1 MSPLHRSI
9 LLLVITMT
17 IWGSTFVVTKELVT
31 QLPPLAL
38 AFLRVLI
45 AAIVLMPFALRRRDR
60 TQRLPWRALMLLGL
74 VGVAGYYILFNLA
87 LVYTSAV
94 QGALVQSCIPAATAL
109 VAMVWLREPA
119 TMRRWLGIVLSVAG
133 VLIVFSGDSSEA
145 APLAVVGNVLMF
157 ATVLAWAWYTSLAKQ
172 VAQVDPVV
180 VTASLMGTGALL
192 LLPFAAAELAMKGV
206 PRLDGASWLALLYLG
221 AGASG
226 MAYLMYN
233 DALRHMDASQAGV
246 YTNLIPIVGVITGVV
261 VLGEP
266 LSLRAVVGGAIVM
279 AGVWITAAAAPVEG
293 HRQGP

>member
-1 MSPLHRSI
+1 MLPLHRSI

-38 AFLRVLI
+38 AFMRVLI
-45 AAIVLMPFALRRRDR
+45 GALVLVPFALRRRDR
-60 TQRLPWRALMLLGL
+60 TQRPPWRVLVLLGV

-94 QGALVQSCIPAATAL
+94 QGALVQSCIPAATAVL
-109 VAMVWLREPA
+109 AMVWLREQA

-145 APLAVVGNVLMF
+145 APVAVIGNVLMF

-180 VTASLMGTGALL
+180 VTASLMSAGALL
-192 LLPFAAAELAMKGV
+192 LLPFAAVEIALKGV
-206 PRLDGASWLALLYLG
+206 PRVDGASWLALLYLG

-226 MAYLMYN
+226 IAYLMYN

-266 LSLRAVVGGAIVM
+266 LSLRAVLGGAIVM
-279 AGVWITAAAAPVEG
+279 AGVWITAAAAPVEEPS
-293 HRQGP
+293 RGP